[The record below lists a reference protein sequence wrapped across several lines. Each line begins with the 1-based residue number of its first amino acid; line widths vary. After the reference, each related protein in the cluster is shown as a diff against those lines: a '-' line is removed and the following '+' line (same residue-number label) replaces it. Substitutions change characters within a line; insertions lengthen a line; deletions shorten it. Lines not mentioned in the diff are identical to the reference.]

1 MAIAEI
7 SVVPVGT
14 KTPSL
19 SKYIARVVQVLQDQ
33 SKVNYELTPMGT
45 IIEGDLDHVMRVLR
59 KMHESAFSDDVARV
73 VTTIKIDD
81 RRDKVSTTDSKV
93 QSVKRKLGRTERTI
107 Q

>member
-1 MAIAEI
+1 
-7 SVVPVGT
+7 
-14 KTPSL
+14 
-19 SKYIARVVQVLQDQ
+19 
-33 SKVNYELTPMGT
+33 
-45 IIEGDLDHVMRVLR
+45 MRVLR

>member
-7 SVVPVGT
+7 SVVPIGT

-19 SKYIARVVQVLQDQ
+19 SKYVARVLQVLQDQ
-33 SKVNYELTPMGT
+33 KEVTYELTAMGT
-45 IIEGDLDHVMRVLR
+45 ILEGDLDKVMKLIQ
-59 KMHESAFSDDVARV
+59 KMHESAFSDEIARV

-81 RRDKVSTTDSKV
+81 RRDKVSTRDSKIK
-93 QSVKRKLGRTERTI
+93 SVEKELGQTERRS

>member
-33 SKVNYELTPMGT
+33 SEVNYELTPMGT